1 MKKIIEKISLA
12 VILFLVFVFTASAD
26 FSFEK
31 WQYEKELKT
40 PAGGLAE
47 VTIDNEIFAKAS
59 LGLADVRIVD
69 EKNQETPYKLVT
81 PKGSLSETEY
91 TPKLINNS
99 VAEGKYAS
107 VILDLGAGGLL
118 TNSLTI
124 QTASSNFQRNVTIYG
139 SDNQT
144 DWQTLKAGG
153 YIYDYTD
160 EKAKVK
166 TQNTTVAFNESNFR
180 FLKLEVAEVDRKPIL
195 INSVG
200 VKRYLQE
207 ELREFKLSPS
217 FEVAQVEKEKTTRLI
232 VDLGQSGI
240 PTSRLVLEAG
250 GENFNRSLLVYASND
265 KNSTAWRQV
274 GSGYLFRYDTPK
286 FKGENSS
293 VKISETTERYLKVV
307 IDNQDNAPLNF
318 AKITALATY
327 RDLVF
332 QAQAGSSYR
341 LFYGNPGAKAPQYDL
356 EKYFQYLDLNTVQN
370 ATLSAQKNNA
380 QFIPALAP
388 VKPFSERYA
397 TLLSVALVTMGA
409 ILLLLVYKFLKK

>member
-1 MKKIIEKISLA
+1 VL
-12 VILFLVFVFTASAD
+12 
-26 FSFEK
+26 
-31 WQYEKELKT
+31 
-40 PAGGLAE
+40 
-47 VTIDNEIFAKAS
+47 
-59 LGLADVRIVD
+59 
-69 EKNQETPYKLVT
+69 
-81 PKGSLSETEY
+81 
-91 TPKLINNS
+91 
-99 VAEGKYAS
+99 EGKYAS

-124 QTASSNFQRNVTIYG
+124 QTTSNNFQRNVTIYG

-144 DWQTLKAGG
+144 DWQILKASG

-166 TQNTTVAFNESNFR
+166 TQNTTVAFNESTFR
-180 FLKLEVAEVDRKPIL
+180 FLKIEVAEVDRKPIL

-200 VKRYLQE
+200 VNQYVQE

-217 FEVAQVEKEKTTRLI
+217 FEIAQAEKEKTTRLI

-265 KNSTAWRQV
+265 KNSTAWKQV

-293 VKISETTERYLKVV
+293 VKISETTERYLKLV

-318 AKITALATY
+318 AKITVLATY

-332 QAQAGSSYR
+332 QAQAGSYYR
-341 LFYGNPGAKAPQYDL
+341 LFYGNAGAKAPQYDL
-356 EKYFQYLDLNTVQN
+356 EKYFQYLDLNTVQT
-370 ATLSAQKNNA
+370 ATLSAQKDNA
-380 QFIPALAP
+380 QFVPAQAP
-388 VKPFSERYA
+388 AKPFSERYA
-397 TLLSVALVTMGA
+397 TLLSVALVTMGV
-409 ILLLLVYKFLKK
+409 ILLLLVYKFLRK